1 MYRKCGSR
9 SKGRPQ
15 MVIISSTREETNGL
29 GLWKQRKR
37 KGLQAA
43 YLVFWQARLVI
54 VQGIPAG
61 VGSGI
66 V

>member
-1 MYRKCGSR
+1 MLIS
-9 SKGRPQ
+9 
-15 MVIISSTREETNGL
+15 SSTREETNGL
-29 GLWKQRKR
+29 GLGKQRER

-43 YLVFWQARLVI
+43 YLVFWQARPVV
-54 VQGIPAG
+54 VQGTPAG